1 VANPDRWQVLDKQRL
16 FRLVMDELAGD
27 AHISFE
33 GNLYGLRLH
42 GFPGASE
49 EETDSLKRNTSWP
62 KQDFVVVP
70 LEVDSI
76 GTILVA
82 IGGALP
88 KQIIHVQIEKAGVL
102 QFGAYDH
109 FQPGCIVFGSMVNRR
124 FLEALV
130 SQGTMNTF
138 SQI

>member
-1 VANPDRWQVLDKQRL
+1 VENSASWQVLDKQRL
-16 FRLVMDELAGD
+16 FRLAMEELAGD

-33 GNLYGLRLH
+33 GNLHGLRLH
-42 GFPGASE
+42 GLPGASE

-70 LEVDSI
+70 LNADSI
-76 GTILVA
+76 GTILAA

-88 KQIIHVQIEKAGVL
+88 RKIIHGQIEKAGVL
-102 QFGAYDH
+102 QFGAYDQ
-109 FQPGCIVFGSMVNRR
+109 FEPGCIVFGTTVNRQ
-124 FLEALV
+124 FLETLV
-130 SQGTMNTF
+130 LHGIMKTF

>member
-1 VANPDRWQVLDKQRL
+1 VAHTESWQVLDKQRL

-33 GNLYGLRLH
+33 GNLQGLRLH
-42 GFPGASE
+42 GLPGASE
-49 EETDSLKRNTSWP
+49 EETDSLKRNTSRP

-70 LEVDSI
+70 LEADSI
-76 GTILVA
+76 GTILAA

-88 KQIIHVQIEKAGVL
+88 RKIIHVQVEKAGIL
-102 QFGAYDH
+102 QFGAYDQ
-109 FQPGCIVFGSMVNRR
+109 FQPGCIVFGSTVNRR

-130 SQGTMNTF
+130 SQGVMKTLG
-138 SQI
+138 QV